1 MHLQPAP
8 QVVKES
14 SMFRASVMINYRHG
28 TPMLPRRAMSRLG
41 LLAVV
46 FVSSL
51 LYAVIGLVTA
61 GDGPIPIVEVK
72 LTEFSIAMPTTVP
85 PGPVTFSVTN
95 AGTMEHNF
103 EVEDQ
108 GLEKKF
114 ETNLKP
120 GETQNLR
127 VDLPAG
133 TYTIYCP
140 VDDHKARG
148 MQLELKVAQ
157 QQSDRATPPTTF
169 RVFR

>member
-14 SMFRASVMINYRHG
+14 SMFRASVMIDYRHRAH
-28 TPMLPRRAMSRLG
+28 MLPRRAISRLG

-46 FVSSL
+46 LVSSL
-51 LYAVIGLVTA
+51 LYAVIGLVMA

-103 EVEDQ
+103 EVEGQ

-120 GETQNLR
+120 GETQSLR

-148 MQLELKVAQ
+148 H
-157 QQSDRATPPTTF
+157 ATGTQGGPTAI
-169 RVFR
+169 R